1 MDEYHSGVGDNRDMH
16 DHPHSP
22 QDLRSRA
29 LWIALGA
36 NAAFMFIEFA
46 AGLITGSLALLADAA
61 HMLSDVAALGI
72 ALIAQ
77 RLVARP
83 HSARHTFG
91 LQRAEVLGAQAN
103 GVLLA
108 IAAVVIG
115 YESFHRLAQPAQLEA
130 GPILVVGTIGLAI
143 NLGSA
148 VILSRAAGRS
158 LNMKGAYTHMLMD
171 AAASVGV
178 IVAAAA
184 IAIWGATWADPAVS
198 LAIAVLVGWSAWG
211 LLRDT
216 TQVLL
221 EGTPHGMNPVEVE
234 AFLRSD
240 PVVTDVHHLHLWNL
254 ASDTPAMSAHIV
266 LDGEMTLHE
275 AQGHGERLRVA
286 VAKEF
291 SVEHTTFELECHS
304 CDPDTAPHA

>member
-1 MDEYHSGVGDNRDMH
+1 MH
-16 DHPHSP
+16 DHSHNHSE
-22 QDLRSRA
+22 LRSQA
-29 LWIALGA
+29 LLIALVA
-36 NAAFMFIEFA
+36 NAVFMCIEFG
-46 AGLITGSLALLADAA
+46 AGVVLGSLALLADAA

-77 RLVARP
+77 RLIARP
-83 HSARHTFG
+83 HSAKHTFG

-108 IAAVVIG
+108 IAALVIA
-115 YESFHRLAQPAQLEA
+115 YQSFHRLGQPADLEA
-130 GPILVVGTIGLAI
+130 APMLVVGVFGLLI
-143 NLGSA
+143 NIGSA
-148 VILSRAAGRS
+148 VILARAAGRS
-158 LNMKGAYTHMLMD
+158 LNMKAAYIHMIMD
-171 AAASVGV
+171 AVASVGV

-198 LAIAVLVGWSAWG
+198 LAIAVLVAWSAWG

-221 EGTPHGMNPVEVE
+221 EGTPQGMNPVEVE
-234 AFLRSD
+234 AFLCSD

-275 AQGHGERLRVA
+275 AQGHGERLRAA
-286 VAKEF
+286 VTEKF